1 MTFIYFS
8 QAYSLFRTP
17 SALTFHGFPAILT
30 IKKGDFHNM
39 TRAATY
45 VSPAQAVA
53 AVRDGDYIDYGF
65 GGSFPELLDN
75 ALAARTGSVRRVNVR
90 GGLVIAPKIAVL
102 EADPEGQSFR
112 YESIHLGDYERK
124 QYRAG
129 RIAFVPIAL
138 RLVPFLYR
146 QGKFRSDV
154 AFVPVSRPD
163 AEGNVSLGTGC
174 YLWKTIIDCART
186 VIFEINEHL
195 PFLPGVDGS
204 NLCRLD
210 EADMIVEGTHAPLS
224 ERTYRAPSEIDRR
237 IAELVVNEIPDGAVL
252 SLGVGTVPF
261 AIASA
266 LADSDKKDLGCHTG
280 TISDAYRKLYLAGKL
295 TNARKE
301 FDTGRSSFNLAM
313 GSSDF
318 YDWLRENPDL
328 FRPDSIDYIHDPARI
343 GKLSRVISING
354 GVQVDLMG
362 QENAESANG
371 MQLSGI
377 GGQMD
382 FLEGAFRSAGGC
394 GYICINSS
402 RLTKDGVRKS
412 NILPFIPGGS
422 TVSAPRTLIEAV
434 ATEYGI
440 AHLAGKSLAER
451 REAMIAIAHP
461 DFRDALRLEKPDL
474 SLFL

>member
-1 MTFIYFS
+1 
-8 QAYSLFRTP
+8 
-17 SALTFHGFPAILT
+17 
-30 IKKGDFHNM
+30 M

-75 ALAARTGSVRRVNVR
+75 ALAARTGSVRRVTVR

-112 YESIHLGDYERK
+112 YESIHLGDYDRK

-210 EADMIVEGTHAPLS
+210 EADMVVEGTHAPLS

-301 FDTGRSSFNLAM
+301 FDTGRNSFNLA
-313 GSSDF
+313 
-318 YDWLRENPDL
+318 
-328 FRPDSIDYIHDPARI
+328 
-343 GKLSRVISING
+343 
-354 GVQVDLMG
+354 
-362 QENAESANG
+362 
-371 MQLSGI
+371 
-377 GGQMD
+377 
-382 FLEGAFRSAGGC
+382 
-394 GYICINSS
+394 
-402 RLTKDGVRKS
+402 
-412 NILPFIPGGS
+412 
-422 TVSAPRTLIEAV
+422 
-434 ATEYGI
+434 
-440 AHLAGKSLAER
+440 
-451 REAMIAIAHP
+451 
-461 DFRDALRLEKPDL
+461 
-474 SLFL
+474 

>member
-1 MTFIYFS
+1 MPGKT
-8 QAYSLFRTP
+8 
-17 SALTFHGFPAILT
+17 
-30 IKKGDFHNM
+30 N
-39 TRAATY
+39 Y
-45 VSPAQAVA
+45 VTAAQAVR
-53 AVRDGDYIDYGF
+53 AVQDGDYIDYGF
-65 GGSFPELLDN
+65 GGSFPELLDA
-75 ALAARTGSVRRVNVR
+75 ALAERCGAVHNVTVR
-90 GGLVIAPKIAVL
+90 GGLIIAPKIAVL

-112 YESIHLGDYERK
+112 YESTHLGDYERK
-124 QYRAG
+124 FYRAG
-129 RIAFVPIAL
+129 RIEFVPTAL

-146 QGKFRSDV
+146 QGKFRSDF

-174 YLWKTIIDCART
+174 YLWKTIIASAKT

-210 EADMIVEGTHAPLS
+210 EADMIVEGTHTPLP
-224 ERTYRAPSEIDRR
+224 ERNYRAPSEIDQR

-280 TISDAYRKLYLAGKL
+280 TISDAYQKLYLAGKL
-295 TNARKE
+295 TNGRKE
-301 FDTGRSSFNLAM
+301 FDTGLSSFNLAM
-313 GSSDF
+313 GSAAF
-318 YDWLRENPDL
+318 YDWLRENPKL
-328 FRPDSIDYIHDPARI
+328 FRPDSIDYIHDPLRI
-343 GKLSRVISING
+343 AKLSRVISING

-382 FLEGAFRSAGGC
+382 FLEGAFRSEGGC
-394 GYICINSS
+394 GYICLNSS

-440 AHLAGKSLAER
+440 AHIAGKSLAER

-461 DFRDALRLEKPDL
+461 DFRDALRSENPDL

>member
-1 MTFIYFS
+1 MST
-8 QAYSLFRTP
+8 
-17 SALTFHGFPAILT
+17 
-30 IKKGDFHNM
+30 
-39 TRAATY
+39 
-45 VSPAQAVA
+45 
-53 AVRDGDYIDYGF
+53 
-65 GGSFPELLDN
+65 
-75 ALAARTGSVRRVNVR
+75 
-90 GGLVIAPKIAVL
+90 
-102 EADPEGQSFR
+102 
-112 YESIHLGDYERK
+112 HLGDYERK
-124 QYRAG
+124 FYRAG
-129 RIAFVPIAL
+129 RIEFVPIAL

-146 QGKFRSDV
+146 QGKFHSDF

-163 AEGNVSLGTGC
+163 ADGNVSLGTGC
-174 YLWKTIIDCART
+174 YLWKTIIASTKT

-204 NLCRLD
+204 NLCRLS
-210 EADMIVEGTHAPLS
+210 EADMVVEGTHSPLP
-224 ERTYRAPSEIDRR
+224 ERNYRAPSEIDQT
-237 IAELVVNEIPDGAVL
+237 IAELVVNEIPNGAVL

-301 FDTGRSSFNLAM
+301 FDTGLSSFNLAM
-313 GSSDF
+313 GSAAF
-318 YDWLRENPDL
+318 YDWLRENPKL

-382 FLEGAFRSAGGC
+382 FLEGAFRSEGGC

-412 NILPFIPGGS
+412 NILPFIPGGN

>member
-1 MTFIYFS
+1 MTGRI
-8 QAYSLFRTP
+8 
-17 SALTFHGFPAILT
+17 
-30 IKKGDFHNM
+30 N
-39 TRAATY
+39 Y
-45 VSPAQAVA
+45 VTAEQAVRT
-53 AVRDGDYIDYGF
+53 VRDGDYIDYGF
-65 GGSFPELLDN
+65 GGSFPELLDA
-75 ALAARTGSVRRVNVR
+75 ALAARCGTVRNVTVR

-112 YESIHLGDYERK
+112 YESTHLGDYERK
-124 QYRAG
+124 FYRTG
-129 RIAFVPIAL
+129 RIEFGPIAL

-146 QGKFRSDV
+146 QGKFRSDF

-163 AEGNVSLGTGC
+163 ADGNVSLGTGC
-174 YLWKTIIDCART
+174 YLWKTIIASAKT

-210 EADMIVEGTHAPLS
+210 DADMIVEGTHSPLP
-224 ERTYRAPSEIDRR
+224 ERNYRAPSEIDQT

-252 SLGVGTVPF
+252 SLGVGT
-261 AIASA
+261 

-280 TISDAYRKLYLAGKL
+280 TISDAYQKLYLAGKL

-301 FDTGRSSFNLAM
+301 FDTGLSSFNLAM
-313 GSSDF
+313 GSAAF
-318 YDWLRENPDL
+318 YDWLRENPKL
-328 FRPDSIDYIHDPARI
+328 CRPDSIDYIHDPARI

-382 FLEGAFRSAGGC
+382 FLEGAFRSEGGC

-461 DFRDALRLEKPDL
+461 DFRDALRSEKPDL